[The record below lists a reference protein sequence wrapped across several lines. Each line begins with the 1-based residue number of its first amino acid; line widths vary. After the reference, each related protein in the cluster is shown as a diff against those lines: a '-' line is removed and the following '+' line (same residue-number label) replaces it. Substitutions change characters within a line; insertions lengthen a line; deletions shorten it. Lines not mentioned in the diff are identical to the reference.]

1 MATLQSHRD
10 KVWWVIISDV
20 SRIDLAERDVET
32 LYTKFK
38 AVKNTQTLI

>member
-1 MATLQSHRD
+1 MNLLLVWAVKAVNSHRD

-32 LYTKFK
+32 L
-38 AVKNTQTLI
+38 